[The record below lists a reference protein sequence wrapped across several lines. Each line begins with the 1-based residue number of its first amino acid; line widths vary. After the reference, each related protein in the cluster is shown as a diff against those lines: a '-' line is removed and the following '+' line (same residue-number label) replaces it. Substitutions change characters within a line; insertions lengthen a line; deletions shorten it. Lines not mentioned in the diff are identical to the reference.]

1 MEAVFKTIAGYAD
14 LGCELAAVVVLAIGA
29 VEALVSLALTVPR
42 WSDIPPKKLVWARFA
57 SWLVLGLE
65 FTLAGDIIRTAI
77 APSWNDIGQLGAIAA
92 IRTALNWFLERDIE
106 VFQAGQQGPPPPS
119 KPATA

>member
-1 MEAVFKTIAGYAD
+1 MEAIFRAIAGYAD
-14 LGCELAAVVVLAIGA
+14 LGCEFAAVIVLSIGA
-29 VEALVSLALTVPR
+29 VEALVGLALTLPH
-42 WSDIPPKKLVWARFA
+42 WFDIAPKKLVWARFA

-77 APSWNDIGQLGAIAA
+77 APSWNDIGQLGAIAF

-106 VFQAGQQGPPPPS
+106 VFQAERPQTAPPS
-119 KPATA
+119 QPPTA